1 MVLINPGTL
10 AVSIIVFFLSKIRN
24 ISNLILKIMIKYLH
38 LNFKIIFMKI
48 PTKVVCIATILI
60 TSIAN
65 AQYTD
70 EVNSN
75 RPGKSMMAFSVGKT
89 VIQAETGVNY
99 ISENHDKLNYSA
111 KGYFA
116 DLAVRYGFW
125 KEELEIIA
133 EIQYQKDTYQQ
144 YDVTSSRSA
153 LRQTTFGAKF
163 LFYDPFKNGPEKP
176 NVYSWKANH
185 RFKWKQFI
193 PAFSAYAGAN
203 FNFSETNLF
212 ANTSLLEPTFSPKV
226 MAIAQNHF
234 GDRTVLVTNLIYNKI
249 GTDFASIDYI
259 LTVTHGINQNLSV
272 FLENQGYN
280 GKYYSDGIFRLGA
293 AYLHKKDMQFDA
305 SLGTSIKNTPGIL
318 YGGVGFTWRFT
329 KNYKEIKMDKPGT
342 RSKMDKKMDKKAEKN
357 KRKDG
362 VN

>member
-1 MVLINPGTL
+1 
-10 AVSIIVFFLSKIRN
+10 
-24 ISNLILKIMIKYLH
+24 MIKYLH
-38 LNFKIIFMKI
+38 LNFKIIFMKF
-48 PTKVVCIATILI
+48 PTKVVCIATILM

-75 RPGKSMMAFSVGKT
+75 RPGKSMMAFSVGKS
-89 VIQAETGVNY
+89 VIQTETGINY
-99 ISENHDKLNYSA
+99 ISENHDKLNYNA

-116 DLAVRYGFW
+116 DLALRWGLF
-125 KEELEIIA
+125 KEELELIA
-133 EIQYQKDTYQQ
+133 EIQYQKDSYQQ
-144 YDVTSSRSA
+144 YAVTSNRSA
-153 LRQTTFGAKF
+153 LRQTTFGAKY

-203 FNFSETNLF
+203 FNFAETNLF
-212 ANTSLLEPTFSPKV
+212 ANTSVVEATFSPKV

-249 GTDFASIDYI
+249 GTDFSSIDYI

-305 SLGTSIKNTPGIL
+305 SIGTSIKNTPGIF

-342 RSKMDKKMDKKAEKN
+342 RSKMDKKMDKKAAKS
-357 KRKDG
+357 KRKDS
-362 VN
+362 VD

>member
-1 MVLINPGTL
+1 
-10 AVSIIVFFLSKIRN
+10 
-24 ISNLILKIMIKYLH
+24 MIKYLH

-116 DLAVRYGFW
+116 DLAVRYGYW

-153 LRQTTFGAKF
+153 LRQTTFGAKY
-163 LFYDPFKNGPEKP
+163 LIYDPFKNGPEKP

-203 FNFSETNLF
+203 FNFAETNLF
-212 ANTSLLEPTFSPKV
+212 ANTSVVEPTFSPKV

-329 KNYKEIKMDKPGT
+329 KNYKEVKMDKPGT

>member
-1 MVLINPGTL
+1 
-10 AVSIIVFFLSKIRN
+10 
-24 ISNLILKIMIKYLH
+24 MIKYLH
-38 LNFKIIFMKI
+38 LNFKIIFMKF

-75 RPGKSMMAFSVGKT
+75 RPGKSMMAFAVGKS
-89 VIQAETGVNY
+89 VIQTETGVNY
-99 ISENHDKLNYSA
+99 ITENHDKLNYSA

-116 DLAVRYGFW
+116 DLALRWGLF
-125 KEELEIIA
+125 KEELELIA
-133 EIQYQKDTYQQ
+133 EIQYQKDSYQKF
-144 YDVTSSRSA
+144 DVTSNRSA
-153 LRQTTFGAKF
+153 LRQTTFGAKY
-163 LFYDPFKNGPEKP
+163 LLYDPFKKGPEKP
-176 NVYSWKANH
+176 SVYSWKANH

-203 FNFSETNLF
+203 LNFSENNLF
-212 ANTSLLEPTFSPKV
+212 ANTSVIEAKFSPKV

-293 AYLHKKDMQFDA
+293 AFLHKKDMQFDA
-305 SLGTSIKNTPGIL
+305 SIGTSIKNTPGIF
-318 YGGVGFTWRFT
+318 YGGLGFTWRFT
-329 KNYKEIKMDKPGT
+329 KNYKEVKMDKPGT
-342 RSKMDKKMDKKAEKN
+342 KSKMDKKMDKKAAKN

-362 VN
+362 VE

>member
-1 MVLINPGTL
+1 
-10 AVSIIVFFLSKIRN
+10 
-24 ISNLILKIMIKYLH
+24 MIKYLH
-38 LNFKIIFMKI
+38 LNFKIIFMKF
-48 PTKVVCIATILI
+48 PTKVVCLVTILI

-89 VIQAETGVNY
+89 VIQTEKGVNY

-116 DLAVRYGFW
+116 DLALRWGLF
-125 KEELEIIA
+125 KEELELIA

-144 YDVTSSRSA
+144 YEVTSNRSA
-153 LRQTTFGAKF
+153 LRQTTFGAKY

-212 ANTSLLEPTFSPKV
+212 ANTSVVEATFSPKV

-259 LTVTHGINQNLSV
+259 LTVTRGINKNLSV

-280 GKYYSDGIFRLGA
+280 GIYYSDGIFRLGA

-305 SLGTSIKNTPGIL
+305 SIGTSIKNTPGL
-318 YGGVGFTWRFT
+318 FYGGVGFTWRFT

-342 RSKMDKKMDKKAEKN
+342 RSKMDKKMDKKAAKN

>member
-1 MVLINPGTL
+1 M
-10 AVSIIVFFLSKIRN
+10 
-24 ISNLILKIMIKYLH
+24 
-38 LNFKIIFMKI
+38 
-48 PTKVVCIATILI
+48 
-60 TSIAN
+60 
-65 AQYTD
+65 
-70 EVNSN
+70 
-75 RPGKSMMAFSVGKT
+75 
-89 VIQAETGVNY
+89 NY

-116 DLAVRYGFW
+116 DLALRWGLF
-125 KEELEIIA
+125 KEELELIA

-144 YDVTSSRSA
+144 YEVTSNRSA
-153 LRQTTFGAKF
+153 LRQTTFGAKY

-212 ANTSLLEPTFSPKV
+212 ANTSVVEATFSPKV

-259 LTVTHGINQNLSV
+259 LTVTRGINKNLSV

-305 SLGTSIKNTPGIL
+305 SIGTSIKNTPGL
-318 YGGVGFTWRFT
+318 FYGGVGFTWRFT

-342 RSKMDKKMDKKAEKN
+342 RSKMDKKMDKKAAKN

>member
-10 AVSIIVFFLSKIRN
+10 AVSIIVIFFSKIRN